1 MTALMDVNTD
11 VVCGFLR
18 QRQGQETMI
27 GPQTDLFLMVTIKSE
42 QSFIHILWTSHTDIS
57 RTTQALS

>member
-18 QRQGQETMI
+18 QRQGQETVI
-27 GPQTDLFLMVTIKSE
+27 GPQTVLRQIYF
-42 QSFIHILWTSHTDIS
+42 
-57 RTTQALS
+57 